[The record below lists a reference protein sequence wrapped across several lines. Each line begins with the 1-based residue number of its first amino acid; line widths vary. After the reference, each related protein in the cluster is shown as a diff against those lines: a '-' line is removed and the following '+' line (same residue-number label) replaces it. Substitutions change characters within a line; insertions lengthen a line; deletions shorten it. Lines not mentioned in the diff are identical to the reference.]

1 MRKSKKKQKSRRTSP
16 NKKSTRTSPNKKS
29 RGVNSKKKSKCFPKV
44 YDRKT
49 KRCRKSKRKTS
60 ALTQTYKS
68 PGVKAAERRLAEQ
81 EVAGLMLK
89 LTLLRQEIQE
99 L

>member
-1 MRKSKKKQKSRRTSP
+1 MRKSKKKQKSR
-16 NKKSTRTSPNKKS
+16 RTSPNKKS

-60 ALTQTYKS
+60 ALTETYKS
-68 PGVKAAERRLAEQ
+68 PEVKAAERRLAEQ
-81 EVAGLMLK
+81 EVARLMLK